1 MKENLGVYKMN
12 NSKIKRKFIK
22 LQYKEDVYNM
32 CEMLIKYEWL
42 NFYLIKQYDYN
53 WLILQHKNSSDDD
66 W

>member
-1 MKENLGVYKMN
+1 MS

-22 LQYKEDVYNM
+22 LQYKEDVYNI

-42 NFYLIKQYDYN
+42 SFYLFKQYDYN
-53 WLILQHKNSSDDD
+53 LLILQHKNSSDDN

>member
-1 MKENLGVYKMN
+1 MN